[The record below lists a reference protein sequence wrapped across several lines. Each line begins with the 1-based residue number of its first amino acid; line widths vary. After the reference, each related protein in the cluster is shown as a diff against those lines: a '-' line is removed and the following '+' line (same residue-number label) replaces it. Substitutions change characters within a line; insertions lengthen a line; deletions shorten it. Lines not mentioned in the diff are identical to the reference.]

1 MSRELMDQIAEDL
14 RDDEVRIAYGE
25 ELAKIDFALALTKAR
40 KELNLTQQQL
50 AEQLGVSQ
58 AYVARLE
65 SGLANPTVGKM
76 GSIFASLWK
85 RPSISPVSLVQKQ
98 EQVASLPNG
107 PVVHST
113 NTGRRARI
121 YSFDVHMDNVTDRLF
136 DLETTYGAGSWPE
149 GIPVVI
155 ATGENTEVGF
165 MKSGRRPESR
175 FPKREKAM
183 AMAAD

>member
-1 MSRELMDQIAEDL
+1 MSKELMDQIAEDL
-14 RDDEVRIAYGE
+14 GDDEVRTAYGE

-85 RPSISPVSLVQKQ
+85 RPSISPVSLVQQQ
-98 EQVASLPNG
+98 EQVAGLPSG
-107 PVVHST
+107 PDGHPT
-113 NTGRRARI
+113 TTGRKGQA
-121 YSFDVHMDNVTDRLF
+121 FFV
-136 DLETTYGAGSWPE
+136 
-149 GIPVVI
+149 
-155 ATGENTEVGF
+155 
-165 MKSGRRPESR
+165 
-175 FPKREKAM
+175 
-183 AMAAD
+183 